1 MTIAYDILNIYIY
14 IYIKKHIFN
23 CNKYFVKK
31 STTEQLFK
39 RSTSLKLKQ
48 WRNAKLVIFIRL
60 VNMRYLTSHQASNFD
75 DVVLEKG
82 YGSQVPVNA
91 LELELLIL

>member
-1 MTIAYDILNIYIY
+1 MT
-14 IYIKKHIFN
+14 
-23 CNKYFVKK
+23 K
-31 STTEQLFK
+31 S
-39 RSTSLKLKQ
+39 
-48 WRNAKLVIFIRL
+48 KLVIFI
-60 VNMRYLTSHQASNFD
+60 VNMRYLTSHQTSNFD